1 MEQFL
6 RSLHTEVKQQGADL
20 LYSKCSFKTE
30 IALLQHTNP
39 NSESHN
45 LNLPKFLLILQNL
58 EPERLYRVLDSLVG
72 EFGFELD
79 AKEKVG
85 ACSLTTAMMRVSKE
99 TADLT
104 LAVHQALEDNHVNQ
118 MEKAQIRREIQHVRL
133 SLDGMEESVKVA

>member
-6 RSLHTEVKQQGADL
+6 QTLHTEVKEQGAKGM
-20 LYSKCSFKTE
+20 YAKCAFKTE

-39 NSESHN
+39 HSESHN
-45 LNLPKFLLILQNL
+45 LNLPKFLLILQSL

-79 AKEKVG
+79 AKEKV
-85 ACSLTTAMMRVSKE
+85 APNSLTAAMMHVSKE
-99 TADLT
+99 VADLT
-104 LAVHQALEDNHVNQ
+104 LAVHEALEDNHVNQ
-118 MEKAQIRREIQHVRL
+118 LEKAQIRREIQHVRL

>member
-6 RSLHTEVKQQGADL
+6 QTLHTEVKEQGAKGM
-20 LYSKCSFKTE
+20 YAKCAFKTE
-30 IALLQHTNP
+30 VSLLQHTNP
-39 NSESHN
+39 FSESHN

-58 EPERLYRVLDSLVG
+58 DQERLYRVLDALVG

-118 MEKAQIRREIQHVRL
+118 LEKAQIRREIQHVRL
-133 SLDGMEESVKVA
+133 SLDGMEESVRVA